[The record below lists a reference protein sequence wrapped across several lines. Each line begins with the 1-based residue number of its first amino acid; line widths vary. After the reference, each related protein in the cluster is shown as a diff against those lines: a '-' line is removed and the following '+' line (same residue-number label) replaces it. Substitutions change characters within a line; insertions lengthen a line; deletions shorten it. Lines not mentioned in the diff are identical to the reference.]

1 MNILE
6 TTIKARELF
15 SGFELCRLQE
25 EETRKLQERR
35 IFPAIDIEKSG
46 TRREDLLLGPD
57 LMPRV
62 WLMRRM
68 YMQMISTPPNGAGMD
83 NAVATEAI
91 IQRMAKAKDNLTFL
105 ENLTEGN

>member
-1 MNILE
+1 MKKLCMNSDWKVRPLTRDGE
-6 TTIKARELF
+6 TKTVTL
-15 SGFELCRLQE
+15 
-25 EETRKLQERR
+25 
-35 IFPAIDIEKSG
+35 PAIDIEKSG

-68 YMQMISTPPNGAGMD
+68 YMQMISTPPQGAGMD

-91 IQRMAKAKDNLTFL
+91 IQRMAKTKDNMTFL